1 MGFSLPNSLKD
12 SPFPLVRIHRS
23 TFFPKLVHFCNGTEP
38 LFRSESFAFCTGL
51 PVGTG
56 EGQPTKPGIRR
67 VNLRA
72 EIKSSPLFGSVKE
85 VVIRFGGTAPL
96 LPRYKSYASACTLF
110 VCGFAQQNRAMLY
123 WNGY

>member
-1 MGFSLPNSLKD
+1 MKHATIR
-12 SPFPLVRIHRS
+12 PLLMKF
-23 TFFPKLVHFCNGTEP
+23 TT
-38 LFRSESFAFCTGL
+38 
-51 PVGTG
+51 

-96 LPRYKSYASACTLF
+96 LPRYKKKDLMVKELETLDALDGRTGNDNKD
-110 VCGFAQQNRAMLY
+110 CGRIEAIAAEGSIEMSNAWHTDKQFSISIHPAI
-123 WNGY
+123 